1 VDDGVLV
8 HSGPFD
14 GRGNREAMHDLIAH
28 ARDRGFGDFSITF
41 KIRDWLISRQRYWGA
56 PIPIVHCPSCGAVPV
71 PESQLPVRLPDDVDF
86 ASDKGNPLERHEGFL
101 KTACPRCGAAARRE
115 TDTLAQWL
123 CSCWYFLRYVN
134 PRQADR
140 AFTRADVD
148 TWLPVDQYIGGV
160 EHAVLHLLYSRFI
173 VKVLHDAG
181 CCGFSE
187 PFGALFTQGMICK
200 LSEKTGRVEKM
211 SKSQGNVV
219 SPDELVSE
227 YGADT
232 LRLYTLFIGPPEK
245 DVEWSDRGIEGASRF
260 LRRLWTCVYENH
272 DRLAWARETAP
283 QIAAMQPPERELY
296 RKLHSTIDS
305 ITRAIET
312 DFRFNTA
319 IAHAMELLNAIEAF
333 KVGEQ
338 ASPQAAAVFR
348 AAVEGLVLLLSP
360 LAPHIAEEL
369 WTELGHPPGILQARW
384 PAVERSALE
393 QATVE
398 IVVQVNG
405 KVRGRVSVPAG
416 TPAGEMEKLVLT
428 VEPVPKYIEG
438 RQVRKV
444 IVVPDKLAN
453 IVVA

>member
-1 VDDGVLV
+1 
-8 HSGPFD
+8 
-14 GRGNREAMHDLIAH
+14 
-28 ARDRGFGDFSITF
+28 
-41 KIRDWLISRQRYWGA
+41 
-56 PIPIVHCPSCGAVPV
+56 
-71 PESQLPVRLPDDVDF
+71 
-86 ASDKGNPLERHEGFL
+86 
-101 KTACPRCGAAARRE
+101 
-115 TDTLAQWL
+115 
-123 CSCWYFLRYVN
+123 
-134 PRQADR
+134 
-140 AFTRADVD
+140 
-148 TWLPVDQYIGGV
+148 
-160 EHAVLHLLYSRFI
+160 
-173 VKVLHDAG
+173 
-181 CCGFSE
+181 
-187 PFGALFTQGMICK
+187 
-200 LSEKTGRVEKM
+200 
-211 SKSQGNVV
+211 
-219 SPDELVSE
+219 
-227 YGADT
+227 
-232 LRLYTLFIGPPEK
+232 
-245 DVEWSDRGIEGASRF
+245 
-260 LRRLWTCVYENH
+260 VYENH
-272 DRLAWARETAP
+272 ERLARARETAP
-283 QIAAMQPPERELY
+283 QIASMQPPERELY

-369 WTELGHPPGILQARW
+369 WTELGHTPGILQARW
-384 PAVERSALE
+384 PAVERSAME